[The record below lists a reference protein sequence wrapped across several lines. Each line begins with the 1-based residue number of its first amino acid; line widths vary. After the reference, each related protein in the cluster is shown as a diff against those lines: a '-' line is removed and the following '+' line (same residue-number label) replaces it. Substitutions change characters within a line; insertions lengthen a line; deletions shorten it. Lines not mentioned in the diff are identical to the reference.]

1 MKITDLRCAV
11 IGKHPIVRITTDE
24 GIHGL
29 GEVEFTKGYIK
40 PFVLHFREALI
51 GEDPTDV
58 ERVMLKIRQRGS
70 FKPYGAAVSVIEH
83 ALWDIAGK
91 AAGVPAYKLLG
102 GKVRDKVRVYNGS
115 LRRPRPG
122 DRPEDFAA
130 DVKWMADLPEKFF
143 MVKQGISFHS
153 TMKDSV
159 PDFHYGVRPG
169 KSGYHGMM
177 DQGPISERGFHH
189 MLDCVIAMKEALGN
203 RTSLA
208 LDCGPGWM
216 LPDAIRF
223 ARAVEK
229 YDIAWLED
237 MLTGDY
243 VPWVN
248 PQAYRE
254 LTQSTSVPIH
264 TGEQIYSRHNFKEL
278 IETQAVRI
286 VGPDPA
292 DVGGIAELKWITE
305 HAYMH
310 SILMAP
316 HGTANGLL
324 GLGAL
329 INVCA
334 TLPANYIA
342 FEYPSASDP
351 WWHDIIVGLPSG
363 RIVNGSMVD
372 LLPGPGLGLDIDPRA
387 AKPYLREE
395 DAGFF
400 D

>member
-11 IGKHPIVRITTDE
+11 IGKHPIVRIVTDE
-24 GIHGL
+24 GLYGL
-29 GEVEFTKGYIK
+29 GEVEYTKPYLK
-40 PFVLHFREALI
+40 PWVLHFKEALI

-102 GKVRDKVRVYNGS
+102 GKVRDKVRCYNGS
-115 LRRPRPG
+115 IRRKRTG
-122 DRPEDFAA
+122 DKPEDYAA
-130 DVKWMADLPEKFF
+130 DVKWMMERPEKFF

-153 TMKDSV
+153 NMKDTV
-159 PDFHYGVRPG
+159 EGFHYGV
-169 KSGYHGMM
+169 KQAQAGYHGMM
-177 DQGPISERGFHH
+177 EQGMISERGFNH
-189 MLDCVIAMKEALGN
+189 MLDCVIAMKEVLGDKV
-203 RTSLA
+203 SLA

-216 LPDAIRF
+216 LPDAIKF

-229 YDIAWLED
+229 HNIMWLED

-254 LTQSTSVPIH
+254 LTLSTSTPIH

-278 IETQAVRI
+278 IETQAVRVI
-286 VGPDPA
+286 GPDPA
-292 DVGGIAELKWITE
+292 DVGGMAELKWVAE
-305 HAYMH
+305 HAYIH

-351 WWHDIIVGLPSG
+351 WWEDIVIGLPKQ
-363 RIVNGSMVD
+363 VVKDSMID
-372 LLPGPGLGLDIDPRA
+372 LLEAPGLGLDIDAEGARRHL
-387 AKPYLREE
+387 KEE
-395 DAGFF
+395 DQGFF